1 TQSSQPVARRKPVKD
16 SGVKS
21 SAPGGLGLA
30 RTVSLEG
37 RGEVTFGQLAIEK
50 LRRDAKTLQ
59 EEWGCKDVYVKMA
72 VGRRVLKR
80 CAAVTRS
87 QITRMAIEARHKY
100 EIRSPAQ
107 LRQAAELE
115 ALANRVAAMLEAAGV
130 DVSGSGG
137 SSASRSEAT
146 AASDTSTHGS
156 SNGTYLQVG
165 LSKLKKEAAELRE
178 KLSDKTSFIV
188 QQAAVRLAQS
198 TNVDPTDR
206 RIDQW
211 LTQARARYYN
221 SSPLWQQ
228 KAEKLE
234 ALAAE
239 WERQIATGA

>member
-1 TQSSQPVARRKPVKD
+1 
-16 SGVKS
+16 
-21 SAPGGLGLA
+21 
-30 RTVSLEG
+30 VSE
-37 RGEVTFGQLAIEK
+37 
-50 LRRDAKTLQ
+50 
-59 EEWGCKDVYVKMA
+59 
-72 VGRRVLKR
+72 
-80 CAAVTRS
+80 
-87 QITRMAIEARHKY
+87 
-100 EIRSPAQ
+100 
-107 LRQAAELE
+107 AELE
-115 ALANRVAAMLEAAGV
+115 AAQALLALSARSAIDTSGTQEEPAASAAAAPP
-130 DVSGSGG
+130 GG
-137 SSASRSEAT
+137 RGATPGAADPT

-239 WERQIATGA
+239 WERQIATGAVTPLRPVEGTPSRKKAIKQAAGPDPTAGRPGASGFLLRRFPSV